1 MVTQRKPK
9 ASKYLT
15 TPTRPVQVD
24 RDRSVAGL
32 LEKMEGAGF
41 GGRQLAEAHRIWL
54 DMLGDNTTIIV
65 AGSGALIPAG
75 MRRLLAYVIKNRFVD
90 VLVLSGSLLF
100 HDLHETLGRYH
111 FQAHPNMT
119 DAELD
124 ASQISR
130 MWDLLASDEEYR
142 EANEWVGGFTNQ
154 LDQSRPYSTREYLH
168 LLGRELAE
176 IATEDGV
183 LTSAYKARVPIFCP
197 AVADSGIAVGIA
209 AARFEKKNNF
219 MFDMVQDVL
228 DMATLTARARLTG
241 VINLGGGTPKSFI
254 QQTEV
259 SSFILKNHHQG
270 HKYAIQITTDAPHP
284 GGRSNAVSFDEGLVY
299 GKLARGAHSAY
310 VNCDATIALP
320 ILITALSQTA
330 AKYLK
335 GRKRPN
341 FTFGRELIVEV
352 PKRVSSGDSPRTY
365 FLRAANVTKA
375 IPTIRSGGESHIMP
389 RFATRFRFRT
399 ATTAAATRNRI
410 PITRRVVAD
419 KFLPPLF
426 DSGAV

>member
-24 RDRSVAGL
+24 RDRSVGGL
-32 LEKMEGAGF
+32 PGKREGGGV
-41 GGRQLAEAHRIWL
+41 GGRRVPEADRIWL
-54 DMLGDNTTIIV
+54 DMLGDNTTSLV

-124 ASQISR
+124 SAQISR

-142 EANEWVGGFTNQ
+142 EANEWVAGFTNQ
-154 LDQSRPYSTREYLH
+154 LDQSRPYSTREFLH

-183 LTSAYKARVPIFCP
+183 MTSAYKARVPIFCP
-197 AVADSGIAVGIA
+197 AISDSGIAVGIA

-219 MFDMVQDVL
+219 MFDIVQDVL
-228 DMATLTARARLTG
+228 DMMNIMTHARISG

-254 QQTEV
+254 QQA
-259 SSFILKNHHQG
+259 
-270 HKYAIQITTDAPHP
+270 AI
-284 GGRSNAVSFDEGLVY
+284 
-299 GKLARGAHSAY
+299 
-310 VNCDATIALP
+310 
-320 ILITALSQTA
+320 
-330 AKYLK
+330 
-335 GRKRPN
+335 
-341 FTFGRELIVEV
+341 
-352 PKRVSSGDSPRTY
+352 
-365 FLRAANVTKA
+365 
-375 IPTIRSGGESHIMP
+375 
-389 RFATRFRFRT
+389 
-399 ATTAAATRNRI
+399 
-410 PITRRVVAD
+410 
-419 KFLPPLF
+419 
-426 DSGAV
+426 

>member
-54 DMLGDNTTIIV
+54 DMLGDNTTIMV

-124 ASQISR
+124 SAQISR

-142 EANEWVGGFTNQ
+142 EANEWVAGFTNQ

-197 AVADSGIAVGIA
+197 GVADSGIAIGIA
-209 AARFEKKNNF
+209 SARFEKKNSF
-219 MFDMVQDVL
+219 VFDLVQDVL
-228 DMATLTARARLTG
+228 DIANVTARARLTG
-241 VINLGGGTPKSFI
+241 VINLGGGTSKSFI
-254 QQTEV
+254 QQTEL
-259 SSFILKNHHQG
+259 SSFILKYHHQ
-270 HKYAIQITTDAPHP
+270 
-284 GGRSNAVSFDEGLVY
+284 
-299 GKLARGAHSAY
+299 
-310 VNCDATIALP
+310 
-320 ILITALSQTA
+320 
-330 AKYLK
+330 
-335 GRKRPN
+335 
-341 FTFGRELIVEV
+341 
-352 PKRVSSGDSPRTY
+352 
-365 FLRAANVTKA
+365 
-375 IPTIRSGGESHIMP
+375 
-389 RFATRFRFRT
+389 
-399 ATTAAATRNRI
+399 
-410 PITRRVVAD
+410 
-419 KFLPPLF
+419 
-426 DSGAV
+426 